1 MIGKI
6 FLIIFSFFLGLT
18 LSSLAWINPDQNPP
32 FGGGIL
38 QTDSQGLKI
47 ITTTRIMS
55 GNLLINT
62 GNLGIGVLPT
72 EKLTISG
79 NIALNQGS
87 NSFIGTIDNYALGLR
102 TNNIDRI
109 FISNDGKVGIGTNTP
124 QAKLDVTGRIYQ
136 SGIGDNIML
145 GYEAGLNDSLAESFN
160 IFLGYKSGKFNT
172 TGKENIFIG
181 AGAGNYIFDE
191 ITPNST
197 STASIYLGARTKSKF
212 SGARNEIVIGHN
224 AIGEGTDSVVLGN
237 DDIIK
242 TILKGNVGIGTTT
255 PYTGLHIAKNATWGT
270 SLWLDAT
277 PITNGRRWAI
287 QSSGGDHLA
296 GQGKLVFVQDNAT
309 YRMVIDSN
317 GNVGIGTTN
326 PTSKLTVNGDI
337 SATSINTAPSGT
349 WCGLCGD
356 ASNNVKTCLGYN
368 VCTGCPPGWT
378 RVLWSNYLWGSTT
391 GNDYICVKD

>member
-1 MIGKI
+1 MIDKI

-87 NSFIGTIDNYALGLR
+87 NSFIGTFDNYALSLR

-109 FISNDGKVGIGTNTP
+109 FISNDGNIGMLSTTIVKNILPETNNTYTLGNSTNQFANIYTNTTTISGNIIIGSNSFYNLNSTTTFFTGTNNN
-124 QAKLDVTGRIYQ
+124 QLV
-136 SGIGDNIML
+136 L
-145 GYEAGLNDSLAESFN
+145 GLNGN
-160 IFLGYKSGKFNT
+160 I
-172 TGKENIFIG
+172 
-181 AGAGNYIFDE
+181 
-191 ITPNST
+191 
-197 STASIYLGARTKSKF
+197 
-212 SGARNEIVIGHN
+212 
-224 AIGEGTDSVVLGN
+224 
-237 DDIIK
+237 
-242 TILKGNVGIGTTT
+242 GIGTTS
-255 PYTGLHIAKNATWGT
+255 LSSKLNIAGDIDVMGNKIINV
-270 SLWLDAT
+270 AT
-277 PITNGRRWAI
+277 P
-287 QSSGGDHLA
+287 
-296 GQGKLVFVQDNAT
+296 
-309 YRMVIDSN
+309 
-317 GNVGIGTTN
+317 TN
-326 PTSKLTVNGDI
+326 PTDVANKAYVD
-337 SATSINTAPSGT
+337 SIGASSIPSGT

-356 ASNNVKTCLGYN
+356 ASTNVKTCLGYN

-378 RVLWSNYLWGSTT
+378 RVLLSNYLWGSTT